1 MFFRCTKPNN
11 NKYQNEKKNQNNI
24 QKNIQNKIRK
34 VKNSLPAMMHKI
46 ISDNGRMSLS
56 ILRKGSL
63 TIEAAMSLPL
73 FLFAMISVLY
83 FIQIVDISVRLTGA
97 ICETGNEMAVYAYV
111 KEAVKLQGGS
121 VSDIITGGLSA
132 AYAKGKI
139 KSRGRLEENKG
150 SLSLLRSSFL
160 KEGQMIDLAGTYQV
174 KYPVTLLPIK
184 QMKIAV
190 RGRVRA
196 WTGRDGVNGDGS
208 ADGDGAMVLI
218 TVNGKV
224 YHKDPECTHIKLSIK
239 PVDKDSIQHLR
250 NESGGK
256 YYPCGQCPGGS
267 NTVYI
272 TNTGDKYHSSLGC
285 SGLKRGILLV
295 PMSEVTDWQP
305 CSRCG
310 Q

>member
-1 MFFRCTKPNN
+1 MFFRCTKPNK
-11 NKYQNEKKNQNNI
+11 NKYQNEMKCKHNN
-24 QKNIQNKIRK
+24 QNKIRK

-46 ISDNGRMSLS
+46 INGNGRMSLS
-56 ILRKGSL
+56 SLRRASL

-73 FLFAMISVLY
+73 FVFAMISVLY
-83 FIQIVDISVRLTGA
+83 FIQVVDISVRLTGA
-97 ICETGNEMAVYAYV
+97 ICETSNEMAVYAYV
-111 KEAVKLQGGS
+111 KEAGKLQGSS

-132 AYAKGKI
+132 AYAKNKI
-139 KSRGRLEENKG
+139 KTRGRLEENKG
-150 SLSLLRSSFL
+150 NLSLIKSSFL

-174 KYPVTLLPIK
+174 KYPITLLPIK

-208 ADGDGAMVLI
+208 AEGEGALVLI

-239 PVDKDSIQHLR
+239 PVNKDSVGHLR

-256 YYPCGQCPGGS
+256 YYPCGQCKGGC

-272 TNTGDKYHSSLGC
+272 TDTGDKYHSSLGC

-310 Q
+310 QN

>member
-1 MFFRCTKPNN
+1 MFFRCIRFHK
-11 NKYQNEKKNQNNI
+11 NKNIIKNQNKNQNI
-24 QKNIQNKIRK
+24 KRK
-34 VKNSLPAMMHKI
+34 VKNSLPAMIHKMI
-46 ISDNGRMSLS
+46 HDNGRISLS
-56 ILRKGSL
+56 ALRQASL
-63 TIEAAMSLPL
+63 TIEAAVALPL

-83 FIQIVDISVRLTGA
+83 FIQIVDLSVRLTGA
-97 ICETGNEMAVYAYV
+97 VCETSSEMAVYAYV
-111 KEAVKLQGGS
+111 KNAGNLQGGG

-132 AYAKGKI
+132 AYAKNKVKI
-139 KSRGRLEENKG
+139 RGRLQENRG

-160 KEGQMIDLAGTYQV
+160 KKSQIIDLAGTYQM
-174 KYPVTLLPIK
+174 KYPVTLFPMK
-184 QMKIAV
+184 QIKIAT

-208 ADGDGAMVLI
+208 TEGEGALVLI

-224 YHKDPECTHIKLSIK
+224 YHKDPECSHIKLSIK
-239 PVDKDSIQHLR
+239 PVNKDAVEHLR

-256 YYPCGQCPGGS
+256 YYPCGQCQGGS

-272 TNTGDKYHSSLGC
+272 TDTGDKYHSSLGC

-295 PMSEVTDWQP
+295 PMSEVPDWQP

>member
-1 MFFRCTKPNN
+1 MFFRCTKPNK
-11 NKYQNEKKNQNNI
+11 NKYQNEMKCKHNNQ
-24 QKNIQNKIRK
+24 KKIRK
-34 VKNSLPAMMHKI
+34 VRNSLPAMMHKI
-46 ISDNGRMSLS
+46 INGNGRMSLS
-56 ILRKGSL
+56 SLRRASL

-73 FLFAMISVLY
+73 FVFAMISVLY
-83 FIQIVDISVRLTGA
+83 FIQVVDISVRLTGA
-97 ICETGNEMAVYAYV
+97 ICETSNEMAVYAYV
-111 KEAVKLQGGS
+111 KEAGKLQGSS

-132 AYAKGKI
+132 AYAKNKI
-139 KSRGRLEENKG
+139 KTRGRLEENKG
-150 SLSLLRSSFL
+150 NLSLIKSSFL

-174 KYPVTLLPIK
+174 KYPITLLPIK

-208 ADGDGAMVLI
+208 AEGEGALVLI

-239 PVDKDSIQHLR
+239 PVNKDSVGHLR

-256 YYPCGQCPGGS
+256 YYPCGQCKGGS

-272 TNTGDKYHSSLGC
+272 TDTGDKYHSSLGC

-310 Q
+310 QN

>member
-1 MFFRCTKPNN
+1 MFFRCTKPNK
-11 NKYQNEKKNQNNI
+11 NKYQNEMKCKHNN
-24 QKNIQNKIRK
+24 QNKIRK

-46 ISDNGRMSLS
+46 INGNGRMSLS
-56 ILRKGSL
+56 SLRRASL
-63 TIEAAMSLPL
+63 TIETAMSLPL

-83 FIQIVDISVRLTGA
+83 FIQVVDISVRLTGA
-97 ICETGNEMAVYAYV
+97 ICETSNEMAVYAYV
-111 KEAVKLQGGS
+111 KEAGKLQGSS

-132 AYAKGKI
+132 AYAKNKI
-139 KSRGRLEENKG
+139 KTRGRLEENKG
-150 SLSLLRSSFL
+150 NLSLIKSSFL

-174 KYPVTLLPIK
+174 KYPITLLPIK

-208 ADGDGAMVLI
+208 AEGEGALVLI

-239 PVDKDSIQHLR
+239 PVDKDSVGHLR

-256 YYPCGQCPGGS
+256 YYPCGQCKGGS

-272 TNTGDKYHSSLGC
+272 TYTGDKYHSSLGC

-310 Q
+310 QN

>member
-1 MFFRCTKPNN
+1 MFFRCTKPNK
-11 NKYQNEKKNQNNI
+11 NKYQNEMKCKHNN
-24 QKNIQNKIRK
+24 QNKIRK

-46 ISDNGRMSLS
+46 INGNGRMSLS
-56 ILRKGSL
+56 SLRRASL

-83 FIQIVDISVRLTGA
+83 FIQVVDISVRLTGA
-97 ICETGNEMAVYAYV
+97 ICETSNEMAVYAYV
-111 KEAVKLQGGS
+111 KEAGKLQGSS

-132 AYAKGKI
+132 ANAKNKI
-139 KSRGRLEENKG
+139 KTRGRLEENKG
-150 SLSLLRSSFL
+150 NLSLIKSSFL

-174 KYPVTLLPIK
+174 KYPITLLPIK

-208 ADGDGAMVLI
+208 GEGEGALVLI

-239 PVDKDSIQHLR
+239 PVDKDSVGHLR

-256 YYPCGQCPGGS
+256 YYPCGQCKGGS

-272 TNTGDKYHSSLGC
+272 TDTGDKYHSSLGC

-310 Q
+310 QN

>member
-1 MFFRCTKPNN
+1 MFFRCTKPNK
-11 NKYQNEKKNQNNI
+11 NKYQNEMKCKHNN
-24 QKNIQNKIRK
+24 QNKIRK

-46 ISDNGRMSLS
+46 INGNGRMSLS
-56 ILRKGSL
+56 SLRRASL
-63 TIEAAMSLPL
+63 TIEAAISLPL

-83 FIQIVDISVRLTGA
+83 FIQVVDISVRLTGA
-97 ICETGNEMAVYAYV
+97 ICETSNEMAVYAYV
-111 KEAVKLQGGS
+111 KEASQLQGSS

-132 AYAKGKI
+132 AYAKNKI
-139 KSRGRLEENKG
+139 KTRGRLEENKG
-150 SLSLLRSSFL
+150 NLSLIKSSFL

-174 KYPVTLLPIK
+174 KYPITLLPIK

-208 ADGDGAMVLI
+208 AEGEGALVLI

-239 PVDKDSIQHLR
+239 PVDKDSVGHLR

-256 YYPCGQCPGGS
+256 YYPCGQCKGGS

-272 TNTGDKYHSSLGC
+272 TDTGDKYHSSLGC

-310 Q
+310 QN

>member
-1 MFFRCTKPNN
+1 MFFRCTKPNK
-11 NKYQNEKKNQNNI
+11 NKYQNEMKCKHNN
-24 QKNIQNKIRK
+24 QNKIRK

-46 ISDNGRMSLS
+46 INGNGRMSLS
-56 ILRKGSL
+56 SLRRASL

-73 FLFAMISVLY
+73 FVFAMISVLY
-83 FIQIVDISVRLTGA
+83 FIQVVDISVRLTGA
-97 ICETGNEMAVYAYV
+97 ICETSNEMAVYAYV
-111 KEAVKLQGGS
+111 KEAGKLQGSS

-132 AYAKGKI
+132 AYAKNMI
-139 KSRGRLEENKG
+139 KTRGRLEENKG
-150 SLSLLRSSFL
+150 NLSLIKSSFL

-174 KYPVTLLPIK
+174 KYPITLLPIK

-208 ADGDGAMVLI
+208 AKGEGALVLI

-239 PVDKDSIQHLR
+239 PVDKDSVGHLR

-256 YYPCGQCPGGS
+256 YYPCGQCKGGS

-272 TNTGDKYHSSLGC
+272 TDTGDKYHSSLGC

-310 Q
+310 QN

>member
-1 MFFRCTKPNN
+1 MFFRCKKPNSN
-11 NKYQNEKKNQNNI
+11 QYKNEKRNINND
-24 QKNIQNKIRK
+24 QNKIRK
-34 VKNSLPAMMHKI
+34 VKNSLPAMIHKTI
-46 ISDNGRMSLS
+46 NDNGRMSLS
-56 ILRKGSL
+56 ALRKASL
-63 TIEAAMSLPL
+63 TIEAAMALPL

-97 ICETGNEMAVYAYV
+97 ICETSNEMAVYAYV
-111 KEAVKLQGGS
+111 KEAGKLQGGGI
-121 VSDIITGGLSA
+121 SDIITGGLSA
-132 AYAKGKI
+132 AYAKNKV
-139 KSRGRLEENKG
+139 KTRGRLEENRG
-150 SLSLLRSSFL
+150 SLSLLRCSFL

-208 ADGDGAMVLI
+208 AEGEGALVLV
-218 TVNGKV
+218 TVNGQV

-239 PVDKDSIQHLR
+239 PVDKDSVEHLR

-256 YYPCGQCPGGS
+256 YYPCGQCRGGS

-272 TNTGDKYHSSLGC
+272 TDTGDKYHSSLGC

-295 PMSEVTDWQP
+295 PMSEVADWQP

>member
-1 MFFRCTKPNN
+1 MFFRCTKPNK
-11 NKYQNEKKNQNNI
+11 NKYQNEMKFKHNN
-24 QKNIQNKIRK
+24 QNKIRK

-46 ISDNGRMSLS
+46 INGNGRMSLS
-56 ILRKGSL
+56 SLRRASL

-73 FLFAMISVLY
+73 FSFPMISVLY
-83 FIQIVDISVRLTGA
+83 FIQVVDISVRLTGA
-97 ICETGNEMAVYAYV
+97 ICETSNEMAVYAYV
-111 KEAVKLQGGS
+111 KEAGKLQGSS
-121 VSDIITGGLSA
+121 VSDIITGGLTA
-132 AYAKGKI
+132 AYAKNKI
-139 KSRGRLEENKG
+139 KTRGRLEENKG
-150 SLSLLRSSFL
+150 NLSLIKSSFL

-174 KYPVTLLPIK
+174 KYPITLLPIK

-208 ADGDGAMVLI
+208 GEGEGALKLI

-239 PVDKDSIQHLR
+239 PVDKDSVGHLR

-256 YYPCGQCPGGS
+256 YYPCGQCKGGS

-272 TNTGDKYHSSLGC
+272 TDTGDKYHSSLGC

-310 Q
+310 QN